1 VRFIIRVIILI
12 LVLRHVLGVVASSVF
27 LLIFALVA
35 DVLFVL
41 LRLRTVFLRVWFAA
55 RELLS
60 ISALTFSLRVLHLL
74 ALLTVAVRY
83 LLRLVAFFIVCV
95 AGDIFAFYLIAE
107 FSRCNLK

>member
-1 VRFIIRVIILI
+1 MIILT

-27 LLIFALVA
+27 LLISALVA
-35 DVLFVL
+35 DVLFAL

-55 RELLS
+55 REPLS
-60 ISALTFSLRVLHLL
+60 ISVLTLPLRVLHLF

-107 FSRCNLK
+107 FSRRSLK